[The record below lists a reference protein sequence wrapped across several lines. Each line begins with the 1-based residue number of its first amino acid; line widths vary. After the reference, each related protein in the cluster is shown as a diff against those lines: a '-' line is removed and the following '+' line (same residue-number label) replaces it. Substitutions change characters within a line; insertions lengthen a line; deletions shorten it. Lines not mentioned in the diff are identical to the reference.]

1 MATAV
6 VNVRLDEGTKKEL
19 ELLCQELGIT
29 VSAAFSMF
37 AKKMTREQRI
47 PFEVSIDP
55 FYSEENLSHLR
66 RSVQQ
71 VKTGAVAEHG
81 LIDE

>member
-55 FYSEENLSHLR
+55 FYSEKNLSHLR

-71 VKTGAVAEHG
+71 VKKGVATEHE

>member
-1 MATAV
+1 MATTV
-6 VNVRLDEGTKKEL
+6 VNVRLDEETKQEL
-19 ELLCQELGIT
+19 DILCQQLGIT

-55 FYSEENLSHLR
+55 FYSENNLKHLR
-66 RSVQQ
+66 RSIHQ
-71 VKTGAVAEHG
+71 VKGGQLTEHG